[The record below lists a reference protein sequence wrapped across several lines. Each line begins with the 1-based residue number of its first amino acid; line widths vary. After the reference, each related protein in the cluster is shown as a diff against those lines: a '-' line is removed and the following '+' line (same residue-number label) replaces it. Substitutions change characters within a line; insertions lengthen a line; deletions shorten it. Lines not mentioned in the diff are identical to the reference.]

1 MNYDKYENF
10 NEDYNSQMIKYKLL
24 LESKSQ
30 IARMGEIVV
39 SSKEKPI
46 VGTTALATC
55 FGIVFYDR
63 QNKKAYVGHA
73 GPGSYMQMLHT
84 MVSMLDSST
93 KQIEYSIIPG
103 WDNYNHFGNK
113 SSAVNLLDV
122 DKNPEYSM
130 RVALKSISRINFI
143 PLKLQLDIREGNADG
158 NPYYEFA
165 FDANTLTNVA
175 DYLFF
180 ETNNLIKKDTNSK
193 YKY

>member
-73 GPGSYMQMLHT
+73 GPSSYMQMLHT

-113 SSAVNLLDV
+113 SLTLNLLD
-122 DKNPEYSM
+122 DGKNPEYQM
-130 RVALKSISRINFI
+130 GLALKSISRINFI
-143 PLKLQLDIREGNADG
+143 PLKSQLGVKEGNSDG

-165 FDANTLTNVA
+165 FDANALTNVA

>member
-1 MNYDKYENF
+1 MNYDKYESF
-10 NEDYNSQMIKYKLL
+10 NEDYISQMIKYKLL

-30 IARMGEIVV
+30 IARMGEIVL

-84 MVSMLDSST
+84 MVSMVDPSI
-93 KQIEYSIIPG
+93 KQIEYAIIPG
-103 WDNYNHFGNK
+103 WDNYNSFGNK
-113 SSAVNLLDV
+113 SSTLNLLD
-122 DKNPEYSM
+122 DGKNPEYQM
-130 RVALKSISRINFI
+130 GLALKSISRINFI
-143 PLKLQLDIREGNADG
+143 PLKSQLGVKEGNSDG

-165 FDANTLTNVA
+165 FDANTLTDVA
-175 DYLFF
+175 NYLFF
-180 ETNNLIKKDTNSK
+180 DIKDLTRKANNK

>member
-46 VGTTALATC
+46 VCTTALATC

-63 QNKKAYVGHA
+63 KNKKAYVGHA
-73 GPGSYMQMLHT
+73 GPGSYMQMLYT
-84 MVSMLDSST
+84 MVSMVDSSA

-103 WDNYNHFGNK
+103 WDNYNRFGNK
-113 SSAVNLLDV
+113 SSTVNLLDV

-130 RVALKSISRINFI
+130 RMALKSISRINFI
-143 PLKLQLDIREGNADG
+143 PLNFQLDIREGNADG

-180 ETNNLIKKDTNSK
+180 ETNNLIKKYTNNK

>member
-1 MNYDKYENF
+1 MNYDKYVIF

-30 IARMGEIVV
+30 VARMGEIVV

-73 GPGSYMQMLHT
+73 APDSYMQMLHT
-84 MVSMLDSST
+84 MVSMVDSST

-103 WDNYNHFGNK
+103 WDNYNCFGNK
-113 SSAVNLLDV
+113 SSTVNLLDI
-122 DKNPEYSM
+122 DKNPEYRM
-130 RVALKSISRINFI
+130 RMSLKLISRINFI
-143 PLKLQLDIREGNADG
+143 PLKFQLDIREGNVAG
-158 NPYYEFA
+158 NPFYEFA

-175 DYLFF
+175 GYLFF
-180 ETNNLIKKDTNSK
+180 ETEDLTRKGVNNK
-193 YKY
+193 